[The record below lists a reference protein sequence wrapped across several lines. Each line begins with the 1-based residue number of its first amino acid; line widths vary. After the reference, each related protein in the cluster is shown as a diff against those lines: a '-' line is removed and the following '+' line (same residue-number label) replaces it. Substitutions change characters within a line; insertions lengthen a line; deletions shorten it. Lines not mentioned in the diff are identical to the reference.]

1 MNNLFEPIKIK
12 VSKQFKN
19 RVRNGFLWIFSN
31 EIEHNGLLKQISFVE
46 VYDHKDNFLCK
57 GVYNPHSLISVRV
70 LSQKKD
76 EKVNKEFFCKKIKY
90 AVERREKYGIDIRF
104 CRMLYGESDFLPGV
118 VIDRYNDIF
127 VVQFF
132 SYAMELFKNEIF
144 ESLIDIFK
152 PKFIVVNNDVYQRE
166 LESAPKNKEIVYAKN
181 KISDKLVT
189 IIQHLNTKF
198 VVDVLNGQKTGFYY
212 DQLENRKYIS
222 SIAKD
227 KNVLDLCC
235 YTGSFSIICSLSGS
249 KNVVGVDS
257 SSYAIE
263 LAKENAKI
271 NNVKVEFINSKVED
285 FVKNNKTKFD
295 LIIFDP
301 PSYTKSDKDI
311 NPAKKKYEFMLSQIM
326 KMLEDRGLLAFSVCS
341 RHISLENMQE
351 IIVSSMLK
359 NKQKGFIIYYGT
371 QATDHPI
378 YIPMRKETEYLKF
391 VVCEVFN

>member
-1 MNNLFEPIKIK
+1 MNNFVEPIKIK
-12 VSKQFKN
+12 ISKQFKN
-19 RVRNGFLWIFSN
+19 RIKNGYLWIFSN
-31 EIEHNGLLKQISFVE
+31 EIDHKYMLKQISYVE

-76 EKVNKEFFCKKIKY
+76 EKIDKEFFYKKLKT
-90 AVERREKYGIDIRF
+90 AVERRKKYGIDIMF
-104 CRMLYGESDFLPGV
+104 CRIIYGESDFLPGV
-118 VIDRYNDIF
+118 VIDRYGDIF
-127 VVQFF
+127 VLQFF
-132 SYAMELFKNEIF
+132 SYGMELFKNEIF
-144 ESLIDIFK
+144 ESLIDIFN
-152 PKFIVVNNDVYQRE
+152 PKFIVMNNDIYQRE
-166 LESAPKNKEIVYAKN
+166 LESAPKNKEIVYTKN
-181 KISDKLVT
+181 KSTNESIT
-189 IIQHLNTKF
+189 IIQHLDTKF

-235 YTGSFSIICSLSGS
+235 YTGSFSILCALSGS

-257 SSYAIE
+257 SSYAIK
-263 LAKENAKI
+263 LANENAKI

-326 KMLEDRGLLAFSVCS
+326 KMLEDKGLLAFSVCS

-351 IIVSSMLK
+351 VIVSSMLK
-359 NKQKGFIIYYGT
+359 NQQKGFIIYYGG
-371 QATDHPI
+371 QSKDHPI
-378 YIPMRKETEYLKF
+378 YLPMRKETEYLKF